1 MTKLLLSVGAALFLL
16 VMPVSAEWI
25 QWAEPHRASTL
36 SLWDRVHEI
45 DTSSDGY
52 WYADVAVG
60 NGTDMARAVQESNF
74 GGSWVDFMAT
84 TVAESGA
91 GSGNVGSHSSL
102 RAQMSL
108 EQATWLDIS
117 WAFEVEREGA
127 AEGETSLRIEE
138 LESGSP
144 LLEMSVS
151 VTGSGA
157 ASIQLNP
164 GIYLV
169 SMLVNSEVESG
180 GAASSTAFIFMDF
193 VVPAPGGLLLGF
205 MVLLRTR
212 RRRCH

>member
-1 MTKLLLSVGAALFLL
+1 MTKMLLSVGVALFLL
-16 VMPVSAEWI
+16 VMPASAEWL
-25 QWAEPHRASTL
+25 QWSEPHRASTL
-36 SLWDRVHEI
+36 SLWDRVYEI

-91 GSGNVGSHSSL
+91 ASGNVGSHSSL

-127 AEGETSLRIEE
+127 AAGETSLRIEE
-138 LESGSP
+138 LESESP
-144 LLEMSVS
+144 LLELSAS
-151 VTGSGA
+151 GTGSGA
-157 ASIQLNP
+157 TSIQLNP

-169 SMLVNSEVESG
+169 SMFVSSEVESG
-180 GAASSTAFIFMDF
+180 GTASTTALIFMDF
-193 VVPAPGGLLLGF
+193 VVPAPGGLLICF
-205 MVLLRTR
+205 MLLLRPR
-212 RRRCH
+212 RRR